1 MSPGRVI
8 VAGCLF
14 GGLAWMVFRGAQGSQ
29 VDTDDGQAQGWLNG
43 YDDMMAVAYQVGGN
57 NDMQI
62 SLAGLAAIK
71 REEALSLVRYDDA
84 TGKALAKGQ
93 AVKGYATIGYGHKLG
108 ALENYWTITQAEADR
123 LLVSD
128 LSDAEAAVNRLVKVP
143 LTQNQYDA
151 LVSFVFNVGGG
162 AFSRSTLLRL
172 LNAKDYAGAAKQF
185 PAWRKSAGVVLQ
197 GLVKRRA
204 NEMALFLGQGVHLS

>member
-1 MSPGRVI
+1 MSSGRVI

-14 GGLAWMVFRGAQGSQ
+14 GGLAWMVFRGSQGAA

-57 NDMQI
+57 NDMDI

-71 REEALSLVRYDDA
+71 REEKLMLVRYDDA
-84 TGKALAKGQ
+84 TGKALAKGE
-93 AVKGYATIGYGHKLG
+93 AVKGFATIGYGHKLG
-108 ALENYWTITQAEADR
+108 PLENYWTITQAEADR

-151 LVSFVFNVGGG
+151 LVSFVFNVGSGS
-162 AFSRSTLLRL
+162 FSRSTLLKL

-185 PAWRKSAGVVLQ
+185 PAWRKSNGVVMG
-197 GLVKRRA
+197 GLVQRRA
-204 NEMALFLGQGVHLS
+204 NEMAMFLGQGVHLT